1 MVKLK
6 LLVILNPNR
15 ENKNS
20 RETVSRITPK
30 QKTGKK

>member
-15 ENKNS
+15 ENENS
-20 RETVSRITPK
+20 RETIMPK
-30 QKTGKK
+30 QKAGKK